1 VTGQCKYCRKRNVQI
16 SQFDRFP
23 DNVLIRNKYGDAQGV
38 CYDCELMIPSTK
50 KELLEAHTYLKES
63 VHMYIATRELLSLL
77 PDKEEF
83 NLKTIYKTVGAN
95 QGTALSKEGYV
106 TGHPTP
112 NQQFTISR
120 IGEDE
125 WEKRIYGNLKEHVGF
140 VVVAAARMGQENTPK
155 ERKQAA
161 RSIFLR
167 GLIRYGMASG
177 NQEKLKKEY
186 GKWFNKIF

>member
-1 VTGQCKYCRKRNVQI
+1 MTGQCKYCRKRNVQI

-23 DNVLIRNKYGDAQGV
+23 DNVFIRNKYGDAQGI
-38 CYDCELMIPSTK
+38 CYDCELLIPSSK
-50 KELLEAHTYLKES
+50 KELLEALSYLKED
-63 VHMYIATRELLSLL
+63 VHMYIVMRELLNILPDEGVFNHKAIYEETTPSQIKISFEKNIYHTEKTNFDSLKSLL
-77 PDKEEF
+77 GG
-83 NLKTIYKTVGAN
+83 I
-95 QGTALSKEGYV
+95 
-106 TGHPTP
+106 
-112 NQQFTISR
+112 
-120 IGEDE
+120 
-125 WEKRIYGNLKEHVGF
+125 
-140 VVVAAARMGQENTPK
+140 VVAAARMGQENTPK